1 MSDFLQIIFSSLES
15 GSIYALAALGII
27 LIFKTSSVTNFAQ
40 GTLGMFNAYVATKFA
55 METGVHPV
63 ISALFGMA
71 IALIIGIVIDIFI
84 MRPAKK
90 SSPVSK
96 QILTFGI
103 IMLFLGVTPS
113 IFGTTP
119 LQYGRFIKS
128 GSFDLAGSTLT
139 YNALLN
145 IVIGF
150 VIMIAIFVFLKYT
163 KWGLGVRA
171 TASRDNTARMM
182 GIPTE
187 YINMGSWAVAAALST
202 LAALM
207 VAPTT
212 QVTVAMLDSVQIF
225 ALIACVLGGFQTFHG
240 PLIGAYVIAFSKNLL
255 AFYVSS
261 TWSLPLTYLFVLLVI
276 LLLPNGLFSKK
287 IVKKV

>member
-1 MSDFLQIIFSSLES
+1 
-15 GSIYALAALGII
+15 
-27 LIFKTSSVTNFAQ
+27 
-40 GTLGMFNAYVATKFA
+40 MFNAYVATKFA
-55 METGVHPV
+55 METGAHPA

>member
-1 MSDFLQIIFSSLES
+1 MSNFIQIIFSSLEA

-27 LIFKTSSVTNFAQ
+27 LIFKTSNVTNFAQ
-40 GTLGMFNAYVATKFA
+40 GSLGMFNAYVATKFA
-55 METGVHPV
+55 YSTGANAI
-63 ISALFGMA
+63 ISALFGMVS
-71 IALIIGIVIDIFI
+71 ALIIGVIIDIVI
-84 MRPAKK
+84 MRQAKN

-103 IMLFLGVTPS
+103 IMLFLGITPS
-113 IFGTTP
+113 IFGSIP
-119 LQYGRFIKS
+119 LTYDAFVSS
-128 GSFDLAGSTLT
+128 GSLKIGGATLT
-139 YNALLN
+139 YNALVN
-145 IVIGF
+145 IVLGIF
-150 VIMIAIFVFLKYT
+150 IMLGIFAFLRYT

-171 TASRDNTARMM
+171 TASRDVTARMM

-207 VAPTT
+207 VAPTAN
-212 QVTVAMLDSVQIF
+212 VTISMMDSVQIF

-240 PLIGAYVIAFSKNLL
+240 PLVGAYVLAFSKNIL

-261 TWSLPLTYLFVLLVI
+261 TWSLALTYVLVLLIIIVK
-276 LLLPNGLFSKK
+276 PNGLFSKK

>member
-1 MSDFLQIIFSSLES
+1 MKNFIQIVFSSLEA

-27 LIFKTSSVTNFAQ
+27 LIFKTSRVTNFAQ
-40 GTLGMFNAYVATKFA
+40 GTLGMFNAFIATKA
-55 METGVHPV
+55 SISYNLGPV
-63 ISALFGMA
+63 SAALVGMLSALV
-71 IALIIGIVIDIFI
+71 IGIAIDLVI
-84 MRPAKK
+84 MRPAKH

-103 IMLFLGVTPS
+103 IMLLLGIAPS
-113 IFGTTP
+113 IFGSVP
-119 LQYGRFIKS
+119 LKFARFTSS
-128 GSFDLAGSTLT
+128 GSFNLLGATLT
-139 YNALLN
+139 YSALLN
-145 IVIGF
+145 IVLGI
-150 VIMIAIFVFLKYT
+150 VIMLLIFLFLKHT

-171 TASRDNTARMM
+171 TASRDVTARMM

-212 QVTVAMLDSVQIF
+212 DVTITMMNSIQIF
-225 ALIACVLGGFQTFHG
+225 ALIACVLGGFQTFYG
-240 PLIGAYVIAFSKNLL
+240 PLVGAYIIAFSKNLL
-255 AFYVSS
+255 AFYVST
-261 TWSLPLTYLFVLLVI
+261 TWSLSLTYLLVLI
-276 LLLPNGLFSKK
+276 IIIILPNGLFSTK